1 MQIWR
6 GNKSVCNA
14 LFTWKLIDIDE
25 NKNKF
30 LKSLQKKSL
39 QVEKQKVKE
48 FLLFFGAEG
57 CMMKHI

>member
-14 LFTWKLIDIDE
+14 FFTWKLIDIDQ
-25 NKNKF
+25 NTNKF

-39 QVEKQKVKE
+39 QVEEQKIKE